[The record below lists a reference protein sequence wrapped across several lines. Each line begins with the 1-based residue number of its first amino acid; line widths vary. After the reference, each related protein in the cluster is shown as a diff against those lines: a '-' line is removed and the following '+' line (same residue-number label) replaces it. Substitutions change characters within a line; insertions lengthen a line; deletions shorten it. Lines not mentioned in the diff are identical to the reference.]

1 MKYQLQILIFV
12 LLCLVGKLDASSLYD
27 YGLHLKSHTV
37 SAIERTSLFL
47 DDNQPFP
54 IKNDFTISFQM
65 YIRANEPDFGSIL
78 HLYTNTNQYIRFL
91 FVAGEE
97 RHFPALVL
105 NEGIVTID
113 THIEREKWLNVS
125 IHMRLKDNVI
135 EVDYDNKKISAMAPL
150 QGTKSVSALFGKM
163 ESYLADVAPVN
174 LRNIIVMQDG
184 KQTREWKLW
193 KHNDD
198 VCYVKRK
205 MQ

>member
-78 HLYTNTNQYIRFL
+78 IYIQIPINI
-91 FVAGEE
+91 FVFYLWQAKKDI
-97 RHFPALVL
+97 FPL
-105 NEGIVTID
+105 
-113 THIEREKWLNVS
+113 
-125 IHMRLKDNVI
+125 
-135 EVDYDNKKISAMAPL
+135 
-150 QGTKSVSALFGKM
+150 
-163 ESYLADVAPVN
+163 
-174 LRNIIVMQDG
+174 
-184 KQTREWKLW
+184 
-193 KHNDD
+193 
-198 VCYVKRK
+198 
-205 MQ
+205 

>member
-91 FVAGEE
+91 FVQ
-97 RHFPALVL
+97 FLVFL
-105 NEGIVTID
+105 PNFVAE
-113 THIEREKWLNVS
+113 
-125 IHMRLKDNVI
+125 
-135 EVDYDNKKISAMAPL
+135 
-150 QGTKSVSALFGKM
+150 QTKSFTKSKMLPKGAVHAQYNSPAPFAKKSAFSMWNPHGK
-163 ESYLADVAPVN
+163 
-174 LRNIIVMQDG
+174 DG
-184 KQTREWKLW
+184 SF
-193 KHNDD
+193 
-198 VCYVKRK
+198 
-205 MQ
+205 

>member
-65 YIRANEPDFGSIL
+65 YIVPMNRISVPIL

-105 NEGIVTID
+105 NEGIV
-113 THIEREKWLNVS
+113 
-125 IHMRLKDNVI
+125 
-135 EVDYDNKKISAMAPL
+135 P
-150 QGTKSVSALFGKM
+150 
-163 ESYLADVAPVN
+163 
-174 LRNIIVMQDG
+174 
-184 KQTREWKLW
+184 
-193 KHNDD
+193 
-198 VCYVKRK
+198 
-205 MQ
+205 

>member
-78 HLYTNTNQYIRFL
+78 HLYTNTNQYIRFGNYIQSYSL
-91 FVAGEE
+91 T
-97 RHFPALVL
+97 LV
-105 NEGIVTID
+105 
-113 THIEREKWLNVS
+113 
-125 IHMRLKDNVI
+125 
-135 EVDYDNKKISAMAPL
+135 KI
-150 QGTKSVSALFGKM
+150 
-163 ESYLADVAPVN
+163 
-174 LRNIIVMQDG
+174 
-184 KQTREWKLW
+184 
-193 KHNDD
+193 
-198 VCYVKRK
+198 
-205 MQ
+205 